1 MRIPALFRELQYIG
15 RAEGDRSTYHV
26 FKGDL
31 GYLVVPPNH
40 RGGLNVNVVSP
51 KIPDIIARK
60 FRGQQVTGPLLAK
73 RTARSLR
80 HPFRAAEF
88 ALRHGEPRSCSQ
100 TEQAR
105 GTGNGLQDSRFSS

>member
-31 GYLVVPPNH
+31 GYLVVAPNN

-73 RTARSLR
+73 RSGRPDLFRIPFVPLNSLYVMVSLGRARKLSK
-80 HPFRAAEF
+80 HEGRAMVF
-88 ALRHGEPRSCSQ
+88 KIQ
-100 TEQAR
+100 
-105 GTGNGLQDSRFSS
+105 